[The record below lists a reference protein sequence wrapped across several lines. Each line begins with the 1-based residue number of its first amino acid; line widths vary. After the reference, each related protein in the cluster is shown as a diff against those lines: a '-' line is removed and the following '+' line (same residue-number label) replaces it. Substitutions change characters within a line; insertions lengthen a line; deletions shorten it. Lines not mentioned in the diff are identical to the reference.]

1 MNNMYKPL
9 KSYIM
14 KKRFFLAFFLAVLV
28 LFVVMGCKETIVG
41 PIPPIVKKY
50 TVETISNANGIINPS
65 GKTEV
70 ISGKNFD
77 LTITPNPGFKVGL
90 IKVNDIEVVLIG
102 NTYSLTNVN
111 NDYKIEVTFK
121 KTLSWYAMQGAWSK
135 DSVIIKE
142 NDGTWTH
149 HLSSVKD
156 SVFFLP
162 TGRYNIY
169 DSGGTKIIGDG
180 DWSISE
186 STTPATFNFGGFI
199 WRIEELNDVSLIL
212 ATDDFK
218 DVYSHH

>member
-1 MNNMYKPL
+1 MYKPL

-14 KKRFFLAFFLAVLV
+14 KKRFFLVFFLAVLI
-28 LFVVMGCKETIVG
+28 LFVVMGCKEIIVG
-41 PIPPIVKKY
+41 PIDPPIVKKY
-50 TVETISNANGIINPS
+50 TIETTSGPNGIISPS

-70 ISGKNFD
+70 ISGGGFD
-77 LTITPNPGFKVGL
+77 LIITEDPGFKKVV
-90 IKVNDIEVVLIG
+90 KVNDIEVSL
-102 NTYSLTNVN
+102 NNNKYSLTNVGK
-111 NDYKIEVTFK
+111 DYKINVTFI

-142 NDGTWTH
+142 DDGTWTH

-169 DSGGTKIIGDG
+169 NSGGTKIVGDG

-186 STTPATFNFGGFI
+186 LTVPATFNYGGYI
-199 WRIEELNDVSLIL
+199 WEIEKLDDKSLIL
-212 ATDDFK
+212 AVK
-218 DVYSHH
+218 DGKNIYSHH